1 MILRIVN
8 KADVMT
14 LDHIVRIFEAI
25 LKITFLLGSS
35 AVLISLATMISC
47 VIILMIQD
55 IKENNRKH

>member
-14 LDHIVRIFEAI
+14 IHYIVKIFESI
-25 LKITFLLGSS
+25 LYITFLLGSS

>member
-1 MILRIVN
+1 MTIHYIV
-8 KADVMT
+8 K
-14 LDHIVRIFEAI
+14 IFESI
-25 LKITFLLGSS
+25 LYITFLLGSS